1 MQIFMKNLQEH
12 INYVKLDVGT
22 LAKKAEI
29 DRTNLNRI
37 LNGKIKEMKLESF
50 LLIAPDLY
58 PSWTERRK
66 KIRDFILVCESDLNI
81 RKALSYCQTVG
92 EYQLMKKHINSDKK
106 GKINKYL
113 NLYDLYNQRN
123 LSKLEGEELQ
133 QKLDELSY
141 SKNVDYQ
148 IVVDMLHGFALYD
161 SSNFMAMVPYSKK
174 IDQNL
179 PLVENLFIKKHL
191 DLQHD
196 DRKAHINLFSNKI
209 KECRDICNSIIKSAP
224 EDSVIKAKALS
235 CLAESFV
242 FENPLQAEM
251 YFLESL
257 KLIKRLGITAYSKLY
272 RAVHSTLAFLRIEYG
287 INLEKIDWNFVG
299 EAERAFFDAK
309 FGSGDKAKAYFENLK
324 RQGKTLSAFKL
335 YYLFFIDR
343 NDIMILKEALEKFA
357 NNGNVF
363 YSNLITRVLIKEGV
377 K

>member
-1 MQIFMKNLQEH
+1 
-12 INYVKLDVGT
+12 
-22 LAKKAEI
+22 
-29 DRTNLNRI
+29 
-37 LNGKIKEMKLESF
+37 
-50 LLIAPDLY
+50 
-58 PSWTERRK
+58 
-66 KIRDFILVCESDLNI
+66 
-81 RKALSYCQTVG
+81 
-92 EYQLMKKHINSDKK
+92 
-106 GKINKYL
+106 
-113 NLYDLYNQRN
+113 DLYNQRN

-309 FGSGDKAKAYFENLK
+309 FGSGDKAKAYFEN
-324 RQGKTLSAFKL
+324 
-335 YYLFFIDR
+335 
-343 NDIMILKEALEKFA
+343 
-357 NNGNVF
+357 
-363 YSNLITRVLIKEGV
+363 
-377 K
+377 